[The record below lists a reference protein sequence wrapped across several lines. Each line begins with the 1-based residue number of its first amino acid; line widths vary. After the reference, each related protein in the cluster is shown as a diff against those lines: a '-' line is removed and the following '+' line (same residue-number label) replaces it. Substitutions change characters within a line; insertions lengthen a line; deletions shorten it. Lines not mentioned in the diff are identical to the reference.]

1 VASIHHK
8 YKDNLPEGS
17 NFDSTSA
24 RGCRY
29 FIFAC
34 EFAPQ
39 VSTHALANNLSGSQ
53 EFYKKMKINLV
64 VGKILVNDIQFTK
77 FAKVFP
83 CHNFALYSS
92 F

>member
-17 NFDSTSA
+17 NFDSASA

-29 FIFAC
+29 FILAH

-39 VSTHALANNLSGSQ
+39 VAAHALANFLSGS
-53 EFYKKMKINLV
+53 
-64 VGKILVNDIQFTK
+64 
-77 FAKVFP
+77 
-83 CHNFALYSS
+83 
-92 F
+92 